1 MVPLDQD
8 AGVVAWWGFHLW
20 LGGDRA
26 ALVLLRWRPNI
37 CAERIGGQGWFAG
50 MLCHLS
56 CPTTSLLHTRLW
68 PCLDHLQISSF
79 FTLFPSH

>member
-37 CAERIGGQGWFAG
+37 CAERIRGQVTF
-50 MLCHLS
+50 
-56 CPTTSLLHTRLW
+56 LW
-68 PCLDHLQISSF
+68 SGL
-79 FTLFPSH
+79 

>member
-1 MVPLDQD
+1 MHALPAALPHYLRLERCPQRRRLLSRVTRRPEIVVPLDQD

-37 CAERIGGQGWFAG
+37 CAERIGGQG
-50 MLCHLS
+50 
-56 CPTTSLLHTRLW
+56 
-68 PCLDHLQISSF
+68 
-79 FTLFPSH
+79 